1 MTGSYQVE
9 LKEYKQ
15 KKVPRE
21 KIPEEL
27 GLHLQRGYRG
37 KIDVQFPNLGNEN
50 NWLLTSQ
57 GWVGHI
63 QLSKDVSIRMLPRV
77 PLENIFG
84 MLEYAYDLKS
94 FELRSEIDQCG
105 SIRELFDRLVK
116 ILSKRVL
123 LRIKRGL
130 YGDYLPYTESLP
142 YIRGRLDTS
151 ELIKR
156 PWGIKPVCNYH
167 DHTRDV
173 EENQILAWTL
183 KRVIQSGVGTR
194 DTLNLAQKA
203 YRSLKQITSE
213 VPFNANA
220 CVSRLYNRLNND
232 YRPMHLLCR
241 FFLENSGPSLEND
254 DRQMIAFTVYMPRLF
269 ELFVARWLSE
279 NIEDPFLVKAQEKVE
294 ISSGS
299 LHFSIDLVLYDRYSG
314 KALAVM
320 DTKYKDSVEP
330 SMSDLHQITA
340 YAVSKGCEKAFLI
353 YPSDSTPID
362 ARVSKIR
369 IRSLPFALHGD
380 LQSNGQEFLR
390 QLLSLL

>member
-1 MTGSYQVE
+1 MEDYQVE
-9 LKEYKQ
+9 LEEYKQ
-15 KKVPRE
+15 KRVPRD

-27 GLHLQRGYRG
+27 GLRLQRDYGG
-37 KIDVQFPNLGNEN
+37 KIDVQFPNLGNDN

-63 QLSKDVSIRMLPRV
+63 QLSKEISIRMLPRV
-77 PLENIFG
+77 SLDNIFG

-142 YIRGRLDTS
+142 YVRGRLDTN
-151 ELIKR
+151 ELLRK
-156 PWGIKPVCNYH
+156 PWSTKPVCSYH

-173 EENQILAWTL
+173 EENQIISWTL
-183 KRVIQSGVGTR
+183 KRVIISGVGTR
-194 DTLNLAQKA
+194 ETLNLAQKA
-203 YRSLKQITSE
+203 YRSLKQVTTEI
-213 VPFNANA
+213 PFNANA
-220 CVSRLYNRLNND
+220 CISRLYNRLNDD
-232 YRPMHLLCR
+232 YKPMHLLCR
-241 FFLENSGPSLEND
+241 FFLENSGPSLENG
-254 DRQMIAFTVYMPRLF
+254 DRQMIAFTVNMPRLF

-320 DTKYKDSVEP
+320 DTKYKVSEDP
-330 SMSDLHQITA
+330 SINDLYQTTA

-353 YPSDSTPID
+353 YPSDSTHID
-362 ARVSKIR
+362 ARVNRIR
-369 IRSLPFALHGD
+369 IRSLSFPLHGD
-380 LQSNGQEFLR
+380 LQSNGQKFLQ
-390 QLLSLL
+390 QLLSML